1 MTSISKL
8 KHEFLICLEY
18 SRKILADQVNGYQ
31 DSERIFKG
39 AALTL
44 YYVEK
49 YAQMI
54 GYKMQPIDMERA
66 VYVGG
71 LIDPYD
77 SIIDQ
82 VTIDEALVSCARFFK
97 VLNTGEFTPVNK
109 RENVF
114 VDLYSTLT
122 QILPPKKYENIYTLL
137 ATMHM
142 VESVAILQKK
152 GAAHIIGIPDKEY
165 TSPLSNNLL
174 RQVMEMKGGL
184 SLLLFSGLIDN
195 NIQLEPG
202 FNQYELGSEMA
213 LKRRIRAYI
222 CEGKPLFELQTSI
235 SELVY
240 SMGNYIQA
248 MDDLRDV
255 TEDYT
260 RDIETYTQRVGT
272 VKSLLTAK
280 NFRKQIVD
288 QTSRLFSKEQGNIFL
303 MYADFYFAR
312 TIGIAVKRD
321 VAKYASYIL
330 KMGRIVALPF
340 QFIYNSLAWTQPRYS
355 SENNHVRK
363 YS

>member
-1 MTSISKL
+1 MASVSKL
-8 KHEFLICLEY
+8 KSEFLDCLEY
-18 SRKILADQVNGYQ
+18 SRQILANQVEGYQ
-31 DSERIFKG
+31 DAERIFKG

-54 GYKMQPIDMERA
+54 GYEMQPIDKERA

-77 SIIDQ
+77 STIDQ
-82 VTIDEALVSCARFFK
+82 VTIDEALVACTRFFK
-97 VLNTGEFTPVNK
+97 VLNTGEFTPTNK
-109 RENVF
+109 REEVF

-122 QILPPKKYENIYTLL
+122 QILPPKEYKKFYTLL

-142 VESVAILQKK
+142 VESVAILQKR
-152 GAAHIIGIPDKEY
+152 GSGHIIEMPEKAY
-165 TSPLSNNLL
+165 TSPLSNDLL
-174 RQVMEMKGGL
+174 RQVMKMKGGL
-184 SLLLFSGLIDN
+184 SLLLFSGLIDD

-202 FNQYELGSEMA
+202 FNQQELESAPA
-213 LKRRIRAYI
+213 LQQRIRAYA
-222 CEGKPLFELQTSI
+222 CEGKPLFKLQTPV

-240 SMGNYIQA
+240 AMGNYIQA

-272 VKSLLTAK
+272 IKALLTAK
-280 NFRKQIVD
+280 NFRNQIVK
-288 QTSRLFSKEQGNIFL
+288 QSSRLFNKEQGNIFL

-312 TIGIAVKRD
+312 TIGIAIKRD
-321 VAKYASYIL
+321 ITRYAGYTL
-330 KMGRIVALPF
+330 KIGQAFILPF
-340 QFIYNSLAWTQPRYS
+340 QLINNSLRQHRYLTD
-355 SENNHVRK
+355 NNQARK

>member
-1 MTSISKL
+1 MTSTSTL
-8 KHEFLICLEY
+8 KSEFLICLEY
-18 SRKILADQVNGYQ
+18 SRKVLAKQVGEYQ
-31 DSERIFKG
+31 DAERIFKG

-54 GYKMQPIDMERA
+54 GYNMQPVDRERA

-77 SIIDQ
+77 STIDQ
-82 VTIDEALVSCARFFK
+82 VKIDEALVSCIRFFR
-97 VLNTGEFTPVNK
+97 VLNTGEFTPANK

-114 VDLYSTLT
+114 VNLYSTLI
-122 QILPPKKYENIYTLL
+122 QILPPKEHDNFYTLL
-137 ATMHM
+137 AIMHM
-142 VESVAILQKK
+142 VESVAILQKR
-152 GAAHIIGIPDKEY
+152 GSGHIIEMPEKEY
-165 TSPLSNNLL
+165 ISPLSNDLL

-184 SLLLFSGLIDN
+184 SLLLFSALIDD

-202 FNQYELGSEMA
+202 FNQYKLDSEIG
-213 LKRRIRAYI
+213 LKRRIRAYV
-222 CEGKPLFELQTSI
+222 CEGKPLFELQTPI

-255 TEDYT
+255 TEDHAG
-260 RDIETYTQRVGT
+260 DIETYTQRVGT
-272 VKSLLTAK
+272 IKALLTAK
-280 NFRKQIVD
+280 NFRRQIVD
-288 QTSRLFSKEQGNIFL
+288 QTSRSFDKEQANIFL

-312 TIGIAVKRD
+312 TIGIAIKRD
-321 VAKYASYIL
+321 VTKYASYIL
-330 KMGRIVALPF
+330 KMGHALILPF
-340 QFIYNSLAWTQPRYS
+340 QFIYNSLVWKPHRYFS
-355 SENNHVRK
+355 GDNHLRK